1 MVWYKIIWYGT
12 KFGIE
17 PPSLNK
23 QKKSLSNPSPSRKKK
38 WIRAQ
43 IAYRI
48 SSSLSSMDRDT
59 GNRSKTLRSSDMF
72 S

>member
-12 KFGIE
+12 KMALGS
-17 PPSLNK
+17 PSLKK
-23 QKKSLSNPSPSRKKK
+23 QKPLSKPSPSHRKK

-48 SSSLSSMDRDT
+48 SNILSSMDSDT